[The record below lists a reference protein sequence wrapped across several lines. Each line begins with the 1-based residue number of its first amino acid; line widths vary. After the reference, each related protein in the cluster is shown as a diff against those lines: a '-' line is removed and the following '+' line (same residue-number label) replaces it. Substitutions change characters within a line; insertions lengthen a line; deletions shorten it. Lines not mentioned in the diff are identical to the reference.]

1 MSAVIPPFNIFF
13 QVMKDNMFE
22 VEKLDDYD
30 SDEEDDKDIVSRII
44 NAPTKLAFG
53 LVDLICNLLHYFLR
67 TLLRAAAGAVLIAGV
82 LVGVWLAWGN
92 REEIADLLI
101 RLKSRLATKWI

>member
-44 NAPTKLAFG
+44 NAPTK
-53 LVDLICNLLHYFLR
+53 
-67 TLLRAAAGAVLIAGV
+67 
-82 LVGVWLAWGN
+82 
-92 REEIADLLI
+92 
-101 RLKSRLATKWI
+101 